1 MEQSTYRTGRTDIVP
16 GGMKR
21 CTRCEVDWI
30 ADAEHFPRN
39 AGRSDGLDPW
49 CKTCVSLR
57 SKRYQQ
63 MTGKLATHRMK
74 VDEEKT
80 LTFIEREQQSLREWR
95 ERVDWDQHFANI
107 RAHAR
112 KASA

>member
-16 GGMKR
+16 EGMKR

-39 AGRSDGLDPW
+39 VGRSDGLDPW
-49 CKTCVSLR
+49 CKTCVRLR

-63 MTGKLATHRMK
+63 MTGKLATHRVK
-74 VDEEKT
+74 IPCEVDEDKT
-80 LTFIEREQQSLREWR
+80 PSFSEQSQQHLREWSEKVGLTSGR
-95 ERVDWDQHFANI
+95 
-107 RAHAR
+107 
-112 KASA
+112 